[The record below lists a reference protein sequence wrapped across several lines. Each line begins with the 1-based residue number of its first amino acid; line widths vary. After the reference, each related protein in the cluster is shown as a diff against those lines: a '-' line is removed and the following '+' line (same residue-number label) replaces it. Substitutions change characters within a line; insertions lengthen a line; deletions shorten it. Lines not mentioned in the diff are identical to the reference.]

1 VANYRIIVNGVQ
13 PGRSVDE
20 VVEALSR
27 MSMKSPAFL
36 HQLLD
41 GRKVVIKRT
50 FEVQKAVKYR
60 RALEKIGCVCTIEAD
75 MTAPE
80 APAIT
85 VDFTNSPDSP
95 DIRREVREIEYAN
108 KPRMDWRRLRSYL
121 GPGEWILIGVLL
133 LFAVYYGYK
142 ALV

>member
-1 VANYRIIVNGVQ
+1 MANYRIIVSGVQ

-20 VVEALSR
+20 VVAALSK

-36 HQLLD
+36 RQLLD

-80 APAIT
+80 GPAIT
-85 VDFTNSPDSP
+85 VDFTNSPDR
-95 DIRREVREIEYAN
+95 DIPTAPREIEYAS
-108 KPRMDWRRLRSYL
+108 KPRFNWQSWRKYL
-121 GPGEWILIGVLL
+121 GTGEWIIISVLL
-133 LFAVYYGYK
+133 LAGLYYGVRS
-142 ALV
+142 LV

>member
-1 VANYRIIVNGVQ
+1 MANYRIIVNGVQ

-20 VVEALSR
+20 VAAALSR

-36 HQLLD
+36 RQLLD

-75 MTAPE
+75 MSQPD

-95 DIRREVREIEYAN
+95 DIRREVREIEYAS
-108 KPRMDWRRLRSYL
+108 KPRADWRSLGKYL
-121 GPGEWILIGVLL
+121 GAGEWILIGVLL
-133 LFAVYYGYK
+133 LAGVYYGYR

>member
-1 VANYRIIVNGVQ
+1 MANYRIIVNGVK

-36 HQLLD
+36 RQLLD
-41 GRKVVIKRT
+41 GRRVVIKRT

-95 DIRREVREIEYAN
+95 DIQREVREIEYAS
-108 KPRMDWRRLRSYL
+108 KPGGWRGLGKYL
-121 GPGEWILIGVLL
+121 GVGEWVLIGVLL
-133 LFAVYYGYK
+133 LSAAYYGYK